1 MSLLV
6 LEAVSKSYRR
16 GSREKVALCDVS
28 LSVNAGEMVSIYGRR
43 QSGRSTLL
51 RVAAGIERP
60 DSGLV
65 RLEGR
70 DLAERSSVGFAA
82 RIGYC
87 QKALGSPEGE
97 TVLEQVA
104 LAVLVRGVSP
114 SAARSRSRVVLER
127 VDCTN
132 LVDAQPADLNAT
144 ERMRV
149 AIARALACEPS
160 LLVADEPT
168 IGVDLLDRD
177 SILLLLRSRAD
188 EGIAVLTSA
197 GDSAGFLGADRALSI
212 SDGRLRGEL
221 QPQAAPVIPLRRPS
235 SR

>member
-97 TVLEQVA
+97 TVLESWSA
-104 LAVLVRGVSP
+104 ESRRRPLGRGRGSCW
-114 SAARSRSRVVLER
+114 S
-127 VDCTN
+127 
-132 LVDAQPADLNAT
+132 
-144 ERMRV
+144 
-149 AIARALACEPS
+149 
-160 LLVADEPT
+160 
-168 IGVDLLDRD
+168 
-177 SILLLLRSRAD
+177 
-188 EGIAVLTSA
+188 VLTARTWSMH
-197 GDSAGFLGADRALSI
+197 S
-212 SDGRLRGEL
+212 LRT
-221 QPQAAPVIPLRRPS
+221 
-235 SR
+235 